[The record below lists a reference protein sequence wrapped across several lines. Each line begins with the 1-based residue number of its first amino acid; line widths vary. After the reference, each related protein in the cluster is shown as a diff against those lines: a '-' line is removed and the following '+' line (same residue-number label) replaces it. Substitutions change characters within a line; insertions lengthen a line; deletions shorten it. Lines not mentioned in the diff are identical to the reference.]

1 MEPLPN
7 PKNDRQVKDVEPP
20 PAKGDPT
27 REILRG
33 RSHIIVTS
41 NGTTGKRN
49 QRDGYL
55 TPLSLE
61 LLYPNG
67 TDEPPDY
74 KALRDHLKKEGRIR
88 KEDCLDIIKK
98 VIDIVSNEPN
108 LLRLQDPITIVGDI
122 HGQYY
127 DFLKLLEVG
136 GNPDNTQFLFL
147 GDYVDRGS
155 FSIEVLLHLYALKI
169 NFPNKIWLIRGNHE
183 CRQMT
188 SFFNFRDECEY
199 KYDMVVYYAFME
211 SFDTLPL
218 SAVINGKFLAVHGG
232 LSPQLVLLNQICS
245 FTRFQEP
252 PRSGIFCDILWA
264 DPIDE
269 DKEEHTIQTES
280 FFPNDIR
287 GCSYFFG
294 YNAATT
300 FLEKNGLLSII
311 RAHEAQL
318 EGYKMHQTNLKTGF
332 PIVITI
338 FSAPN
343 YCDVYNNKGAV
354 LKFDSNTLNIQQF
367 SFSPH
372 PYHLPNFMN
381 LFTWSLPFV
390 SEKVTEMLYCILNS
404 SVNQSDEGVMDVVLP
419 TEILQ
424 IINYIEENNM
434 KLEEHTAHNGVATHG
449 EGTPTEGGLSSSQRE
464 EALLKEGCFYSG
476 ASKNEGEALEGSP
489 ATAAESTQQMDA
501 QGGKAAHLPTDDAQA
516 SKERSDALRKK
527 VQSVGRLMRVFR
539 TLRKENELIVQLK
552 GCSPGYRIPVGLLL
566 QGREGLENEL
576 EKFKK
581 AKQIDSINEKRPPNE

>member
-20 PAKGDPT
+20 PAK
-27 REILRG
+27 
-33 RSHIIVTS
+33 
-41 NGTTGKRN
+41 
-49 QRDGYL
+49 
-55 TPLSLE
+55 PLSLE

-136 GNPDNTQFLFL
+136 GNPETTQFLFL

-155 FSIEVLLHLYALKI
+155 FSIEVLLLLYALKI
-169 NFPNKIWLIRGNHE
+169 NYPNKIWLIRGNHE

-211 SFDTLPL
+211 SFDTIPL

-252 PRSGIFCDILWA
+252 PRSGIFCDILWS

-280 FFPNDIR
+280 YFPNDIR

-390 SEKVTEMLYCILNS
+390 SEKVTEMLYSILNS
-404 SVNQSDEGVMDVVLP
+404 SVNQSDDAVKDIVLP
-419 TEILQ
+419 TEVLQ
-424 IINYIEENNM
+424 IINYIEENNI
-434 KLEEHTAHNGVATHG
+434 KLEELSLRNAGAMDGQGNS
-449 EGTPTEGGLSSSQRE
+449 TEGGGRPSSSSSQRK
-464 EALLKEGCFYSG
+464 EALFKDGCFYSDAPSKEETLDGSHSAG
-476 ASKNEGEALEGSP
+476 AASTNQIDTHGEQP
-489 ATAAESTQQMDA
+489 THM
-501 QGGKAAHLPTDDAQA
+501 HTDDAQA
-516 SKERSDALRKK
+516 SKDRSDALRKK

-566 QGREGLENEL
+566 QGKEGLENEL
-576 EKFKK
+576 EKFTK

>member
-1 MEPLPN
+1 MFNL
-7 PKNDRQVKDVEPP
+7 DIVF
-20 PAKGDPT
+20 AY
-27 REILRG
+27 RE
-33 RSHIIVTS
+33 
-41 NGTTGKRN
+41 
-49 QRDGYL
+49 
-55 TPLSLE
+55 PLSLE

-67 TDEPPDY
+67 PDEPPDY
-74 KALRDHLKKEGRIR
+74 KALRDHLRKEGRIR

-127 DFLKLLEVG
+127 DLLKLLEVG

-155 FSIEVLLHLYALKI
+155 FSIEVLLLLYALKI
-169 NFPNKIWLIRGNHE
+169 NFPDRIWLIRGNHE

-188 SFFNFRDECEY
+188 TFFNFRDECEY
-199 KYDMVVYYAFME
+199 KYDIVVYYAFME
-211 SFDTLPL
+211 SFDTIPL
-218 SAVINGKFLAVHGG
+218 SAVINGKFLGVHGG
-232 LSPQLVLLNQICS
+232 LSPELILLNQICS

-252 PRSGIFCDILWA
+252 PRSGIFCDILWS

-280 FFPNDIR
+280 YFPNDIR

-390 SEKVTEMLYCILNS
+390 SEKVTEMLYSILNS
-404 SVNQSDEGVMDVVLP
+404 SINNSDEGLNDVVLP
-419 TEILQ
+419 VEVLQ
-424 IINYIEENNM
+424 ILNYLEDNNKKLQALNDTEQFGECQEED
-434 KLEEHTAHNGVATHG
+434 
-449 EGTPTEGGLSSSQRE
+449 
-464 EALLKEGCFYSG
+464 LLKENSFLGDNNKVTEKTNQRSDAPKSDG
-476 ASKNEGEALEGSP
+476 GMTKN
-489 ATAAESTQQMDA
+489 
-501 QGGKAAHLPTDDAQA
+501 DDAQIL
-516 SKERSDALRKK
+516 KDRSDALRKK

-566 QGREGLENEL
+566 SGKEGLENEL
-576 EKFKK
+576 EKFTKVK
-581 AKQIDSINEKRPPNE
+581 EIDSINEKRPPNE

>member
-1 MEPLPN
+1 M
-7 PKNDRQVKDVEPP
+7 
-20 PAKGDPT
+20 
-27 REILRG
+27 
-33 RSHIIVTS
+33 
-41 NGTTGKRN
+41 
-49 QRDGYL
+49 
-55 TPLSLE
+55 
-61 LLYPNG
+61 
-67 TDEPPDY
+67 
-74 KALRDHLKKEGRIR
+74 
-88 KEDCLDIIKK
+88 
-98 VIDIVSNEPN
+98 SNEPN

-434 KLEEHTAHNGVATHG
+434 KLEEQTAHNGVATHG
-449 EGTPTEGGLSSSQRE
+449 EGTPTEGELSSSQRE

-489 ATAAESTQQMDA
+489 ATAAGSTQQMDA
-501 QGGKAAHLPTDDAQA
+501 QGGKVAHLPTDDAQA

>member
-1 MEPLPN
+1 MEPLPD
-7 PKNDRQVKDVEPP
+7 PKNDRQVKEVEPP
-20 PAKGDPT
+20 PAK
-27 REILRG
+27 
-33 RSHIIVTS
+33 
-41 NGTTGKRN
+41 
-49 QRDGYL
+49 
-55 TPLSLE
+55 PLSME

-67 TDEPPDY
+67 PEEPPDY
-74 KALRDHLKKEGRIR
+74 KALREHLKKEGRIR

-127 DFLKLLEVG
+127 DLLKLLEVG

-155 FSIEVLLHLYALKI
+155 FSIEVLLLLYALKI
-169 NFPNKIWLIRGNHE
+169 NFPDRIWLIRGNHE

-188 SFFNFRDECEY
+188 TFFNFRDECEY
-199 KYDMVVYYAFME
+199 KYDIVVYYAFME
-211 SFDTLPL
+211 SFDTIPL
-218 SAVINGKFLAVHGG
+218 SAVINGKFLGVHGG
-232 LSPQLVLLNQICS
+232 LSPELILLNQICS

-252 PRSGIFCDILWA
+252 PRSGIFCDILWS

-269 DKEEHTIQTES
+269 DKEEHTIKTES
-280 FFPNDIR
+280 YFPNDVR

-354 LKFDSNTLNIQQF
+354 LKFESNTLNIQQF

-390 SEKVTEMLYCILNS
+390 SEKVTEMLYSILNS
-404 SVNQSDEGVMDVVLP
+404 SISNSDEDGAVNDIILP
-419 TEILQ
+419 AEVLQ
-424 IINYIEENNM
+424 ILNYIEENNK
-434 KLEEHTAHNGVATHG
+434 KLE
-449 EGTPTEGGLSSSQRE
+449 
-464 EALLKEGCFYSG
+464 ALNY
-476 ASKNEGEALEGSP
+476 ANADKNTDEQFLN
-489 ATAAESTQQMDA
+489 DA
-501 QGGKAAHLPTDDAQA
+501 QSSLQDNLRKYVDNNISGNNDNGQSNGNDNINDNDNINKTNDEGQTAKD
-516 SKERSDALRKK
+516 RSDALRKK

-566 QGREGLENEL
+566 SGKEGLENEL
-576 EKFKK
+576 EKFTKV
-581 AKQIDSINEKRPPNE
+581 KQIDSINEKRPPNE

>member
-1 MEPLPN
+1 M
-7 PKNDRQVKDVEPP
+7 
-20 PAKGDPT
+20 
-27 REILRG
+27 IL
-33 RSHIIVTS
+33 
-41 NGTTGKRN
+41 K
-49 QRDGYL
+49 
-55 TPLSLE
+55 
-61 LLYPNG
+61 
-67 TDEPPDY
+67 
-74 KALRDHLKKEGRIR
+74 DHLRKEGKVS
-88 KEDCLDIIKK
+88 KEDCLEIIKK

-127 DFLKLLEVG
+127 DLLKLLEVG
-136 GNPDNTQFLFL
+136 GEPGKTQFLFL

-155 FSIEVLLHLYALKI
+155 FSIEVLLLLYALKI
-169 NFPNKIWLIRGNHE
+169 NFPDRIWLIRGNHE

-199 KYDMVVYYAFME
+199 KYDIVVYYAFME
-211 SFDTLPL
+211 SFDTIPL
-218 SAVINGKFLAVHGG
+218 SAVINGKFLGVHGG
-232 LSPQLVLLNQICS
+232 LSPDLILLNQISS

-252 PRSGIFCDILWA
+252 PRSGIFCDILWS

-269 DKEEHTIQTES
+269 DKEEHTIHNEAY
-280 FFPNDIR
+280 FPNDIR

-318 EGYKMHQTNLKTGF
+318 EGYKIHQTNLKTGF
-332 PIVITI
+332 PVVITI

-354 LKFDSNTLNIQQF
+354 LKFDNNTLNIQQF

-390 SEKVTEMLYCILNS
+390 SEKVTELLYSLLNS
-404 SVNQSDEGVMDVVLP
+404 SINDSDGEETGSGTGGDAEDEKNNITLP
-419 TEILQ
+419 TEVLHILSL
-424 IINYIEENNM
+424 IEENNKNAQQIDDKINKENINENNILKDGIITTDSNFNNNNNNNDKNVEYDETITNVIDTIPPTKTTVKQGM
-434 KLEEHTAHNGVATHG
+434 K
-449 EGTPTEGGLSSSQRE
+449 
-464 EALLKEGCFYSG
+464 
-476 ASKNEGEALEGSP
+476 
-489 ATAAESTQQMDA
+489 D
-501 QGGKAAHLPTDDAQA
+501 
-516 SKERSDALRKK
+516 RSDALRKK
-527 VQSVGRLMRVFR
+527 VQSIGRLMRVFR

-566 QGREGLENEL
+566 RGKEGLKNEL
-576 EKFKK
+576 DNFKK
-581 AKQIDSINEKRPPNE
+581 AKEIDSINEKRPENE

>member
-20 PAKGDPT
+20 PAK
-27 REILRG
+27 
-33 RSHIIVTS
+33 
-41 NGTTGKRN
+41 
-49 QRDGYL
+49 
-55 TPLSLE
+55 PLSLE

-136 GNPDNTQFLFL
+136 GNPETTQFLFL

-155 FSIEVLLHLYALKI
+155 FSIEVLLLLYALKI
-169 NFPNKIWLIRGNHE
+169 NFPNRIWLIRGNHE

-211 SFDTLPL
+211 SFDTIPL

-252 PRSGIFCDILWA
+252 PRSGIFCDILWS

-280 FFPNDIR
+280 YFPNDIR

-404 SVNQSDEGVMDVVLP
+404 SVNQSDEAVKDVVLP
-419 TEILQ
+419 TEVLQ

-434 KLEEHTAHNGVATHG
+434 KLEELSLRNGVANHG
-449 EGTPTEGGLSSSQRE
+449 EGNATEGASSSHKK
-464 EALLKEGCFYSG
+464 EAIFKDGCFHSG
-476 ASKNEGEALEGSP
+476 ASKKGETVGGS
-489 ATAAESTQQMDA
+489 TNQMHTQAEQPT
-501 QGGKAAHLPTDDAQA
+501 HLHTDDAQT

-566 QGREGLENEL
+566 QGKEGLENEL
-576 EKFKK
+576 EKFTK

>member
-1 MEPLPN
+1 MEPLAD

-20 PAKGDPT
+20 PAK
-27 REILRG
+27 
-33 RSHIIVTS
+33 
-41 NGTTGKRN
+41 
-49 QRDGYL
+49 
-55 TPLSLE
+55 PLSLE

-67 TDEPPDY
+67 PDEAPDY
-74 KALRDHLKKEGRIR
+74 KVLRDHLKKEGRIR

-108 LLRLQDPITIVGDI
+108 LLRLKDPITIVGDI

-127 DFLKLLEVG
+127 DLLKLLEVG
-136 GNPDNTQFLFL
+136 GNPDNTQYLFL

-155 FSIEVLLHLYALKI
+155 FSIEVLLLLYALKI
-169 NFPNKIWLIRGNHE
+169 NFPDRIWLLRGNHE

-188 SFFNFRDECEY
+188 TFFNFRDECEY
-199 KYDMVVYYAFME
+199 KYDIVVYYAFME
-211 SFDTLPL
+211 SFDTIPL
-218 SAVINGKFLAVHGG
+218 SAVINGKFLGVHGG
-232 LSPQLVLLNQICS
+232 LSPDLILLNQISS

-280 FFPNDIR
+280 YFPNDIR

-318 EGYKMHQTNLKTGF
+318 EGYKMHQTNVKTGF

-390 SEKVTEMLYCILNS
+390 SEKVTEMLYSLLNYS
-404 SVNQSDEGVMDVVLP
+404 SQDSDDDLTDVVLP
-419 TEILQ
+419 EEVQKIL
-424 IINYIEENNM
+424 NYVDDSN
-434 KLEEHTAHNGVATHG
+434 K
-449 EGTPTEGGLSSSQRE
+449 
-464 EALLKEGCFYSG
+464 
-476 ASKNEGEALEGSP
+476 
-489 ATAAESTQQMDA
+489 ESTINHA
-501 QGGKAAHLPTDDAQA
+501 NKEIG
-516 SKERSDALRKK
+516 SKEIEIVKGKGKEEELEQTNTNENDKTSNEESEINKKKKTAEESQILKDRADALRKK

-566 QGREGLENEL
+566 SGKQGLENEL
-576 EKFKK
+576 EKFTKVK
-581 AKQIDSINEKRPPNE
+581 EIDSVNEKRPCSE